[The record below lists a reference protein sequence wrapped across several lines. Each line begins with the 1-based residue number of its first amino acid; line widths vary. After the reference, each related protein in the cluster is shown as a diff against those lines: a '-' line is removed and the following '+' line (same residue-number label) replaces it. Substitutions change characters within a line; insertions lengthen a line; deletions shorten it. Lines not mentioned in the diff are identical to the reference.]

1 MIRYDKTR
9 QAVAARQ
16 IEEAMKLRGLGK
28 KQFAELMHRNPS
40 EVTKWLSGK
49 HNFTISLLQEIS
61 RALNAQITGVEDV
74 AKLVDGYSS
83 VTGTAMGEGNSFQD
97 PSMGSV
103 VLDDMLVE
111 TIRQRSM
118 ELGMSA
124 MSYLK
129 KLVLDDVRNS
139 GFLPKVD
146 LSSEPGAE
154 TKKYSGIVPFHEI
167 VDDERFDRI
176 WNR

>member
-1 MIRYDKTR
+1 
-9 QAVAARQ
+9 
-16 IEEAMKLRGLGK
+16 
-28 KQFAELMHRNPS
+28 
-40 EVTKWLSGK
+40 
-49 HNFTISLLQEIS
+49 
-61 RALNAQITGVEDV
+61 
-74 AKLVDGYSS
+74 
-83 VTGTAMGEGNSFQD
+83 MGEGNSFQD
-97 PSMGSV
+97 SSMGSV
-103 VLDDMLVE
+103 ALDDMLVE

-167 VDDERFDRI
+167 IGDERFDRI

>member
-1 MIRYDKTR
+1 MSK
-9 QAVAARQ
+9 
-16 IEEAMKLRGLGK
+16 
-28 KQFAELMHRNPS
+28 
-40 EVTKWLSGK
+40 
-49 HNFTISLLQEIS
+49 
-61 RALNAQITGVEDV
+61 
-74 AKLVDGYSS
+74 GYSL
-83 VTGTAMGEGNSFQD
+83 QD

-139 GFLPKVD
+139 SFLPKVD
-146 LSSEPGAE
+146 LSSGPGAE

-167 VDDERFDRI
+167 TGDERFDRI